1 MNLIEDINLHIA
13 QARCFGGLVVPD
25 PEWGDMKLNVF
36 PFLHDGK
43 TAPKLPG
50 PFQMWE
56 DALAQM
62 MAQIPPQEG
71 AEQFFVTIDTKF
83 FATPGY
89 LRREGVHMDG
99 NFCGDYD
106 FSWGYPQLSEQ
117 LTSPSETW
125 GGEEEDPPSETWGGG
140 PDEKKASGIVAL
152 SREQKPDNSHVRV
165 GFQLPYDITVP
176 LGKYVSGSLGGT
188 LMASSI
194 TGCQAWPGEYRGRV
208 GSGGNW
214 SDMEDQL
221 GESVKIGGQE
231 LWLTTSNCP
240 HETLMIPAG
249 TRRTFI
255 RVTLPH
261 NYDNRML
268 FS

>member
-1 MNLIEDINLHIA
+1 MNLIEDINLHVA
-13 QARCFGGLVVPD
+13 QARFLGSFTVPD

-36 PFLHDGK
+36 PFIHDGK
-43 TAPKLPG
+43 TPPRLPG
-50 PFQMWE
+50 PFRMWE
-56 DALAQM
+56 DTLAQM
-62 MAQIPPQEG
+62 MRNIPAQEG

-106 FSWGYPQLSEQ
+106 FSWGDAGATPKAS
-117 LTSPSETW
+117 W
-125 GGEEEDPPSETWGGG
+125 GGSPPTPRPTWAGNG
-140 PDEKKASGIVAL
+140 PSSGIVAV
-152 SREQKPDNSHVRV
+152 SREEKPDNSHVRI
-165 GFQLPYDITVP
+165 GFKLPYDITVP

-188 LMASSI
+188 LMASSV

-208 GSGGNW
+208 GSGGDW
-214 SDMEDQL
+214 SQMVDQL
-221 GESVKIGGQE
+221 GEAVQIGGNE

-249 TRRTFI
+249 TRRTFM

-261 NYDNRML
+261 NYNNRVL